1 MLTETRF
8 GGRRQVV
15 KVSLHQG
22 VTLVPLV
29 DEIRRGKMVIPDRK
43 DVSAHAW
50 VLEHLQQMTEW
61 LNANGALLLRGF
73 NVTDA
78 DAFRQ
83 VVEATQ
89 GTLLNYT
96 HRSTPRKSIS
106 AGIYSSTE
114 YPADQHIPQH
124 NEMSYTQN
132 WPTRLF
138 FYCAVKPG
146 DGGQTPLADS
156 KRMYQCLPADLIERF
171 DRHGVMYVRNY
182 GLGLDLSW
190 QDVFQT
196 EEVSEVERYCTENGI
211 QFEWLSEGRL
221 RTRQVCQATIRD
233 KHSGQGIWFNQ
244 AHLFHV
250 SSLPPE
256 TERELRLEFCEID
269 LPRNTLFGDGTP
281 IPAADLATIRAAYQQ
296 EELVFDWEEGDI
308 LIVDNETMSHGRRP
322 FKTPRS
328 IMVAMT

>member
-8 GGRRQVV
+8 GGRRQIV

-29 DEIRRGKMVIPDRK
+29 DETRRGKMVISDRK

-61 LNANGALLLRGF
+61 LNAHGALLLRGF

-124 NEMSYTQN
+124 NEMSYTQKTG
-132 WPTRLF
+132 PRVYFSTARLNR
-138 FYCAVKPG
+138 VTGDKP
-146 DGGQTPLADS
+146 L
-156 KRMYQCLPADLIERF
+156 
-171 DRHGVMYVRNY
+171 
-182 GLGLDLSW
+182 
-190 QDVFQT
+190 
-196 EEVSEVERYCTENGI
+196 
-211 QFEWLSEGRL
+211 
-221 RTRQVCQATIRD
+221 
-233 KHSGQGIWFNQ
+233 
-244 AHLFHV
+244 
-250 SSLPPE
+250 
-256 TERELRLEFCEID
+256 
-269 LPRNTLFGDGTP
+269 
-281 IPAADLATIRAAYQQ
+281 
-296 EELVFDWEEGDI
+296 
-308 LIVDNETMSHGRRP
+308 
-322 FKTPRS
+322 
-328 IMVAMT
+328 

>member
-1 MLTETRF
+1 LLTESRF
-8 GGRRQVV
+8 GGRRQAV
-15 KVSLHQG
+15 KVSQHGG

-29 DEIRRGKMVIPDRK
+29 DEIRRGKMLIPDHS
-43 DVSAHAW
+43 DLSAQAW
-50 VLEHLQQMTEW
+50 VQEHLELMTEW
-61 LNANGALLLRGF
+61 LEAHGALLLRGF

-83 VVEATQ
+83 VVEATK

-106 AGIYSSTE
+106 EGIYSSTE

-124 NEMSYTQN
+124 NEMSYTLS
-132 WPTRLF
+132 WPKRLF

-146 DGGQTPLADS
+146 YEGQTPLADS
-156 KRMYQCLPADLIERF
+156 KRMYQRLPADLIERF
-171 DRHGVMYVRNY
+171 DRYGVMYVRNY

-196 EEVSEVERYCTENGI
+196 EESSEVERYCTENGI
-211 QFEWLSEGRL
+211 QTEWLGGGRL

-233 KHSGQGIWFNQ
+233 KHSGEGIWFNQ

-296 EELVFDWEEGDI
+296 EELTFDWEVGDI
-308 LIVDNETMSHGRRP
+308 LIIDNEAMSHGRRP
-322 FKTPRS
+322 FKAPRS